1 MPRCGK
7 RISEGI
13 GKAALA
19 FVGSARPDEAPGQLT
34 DWVGLSRRQLADAA
48 IFEVKIS
55 DKVDST
61 RGNFGVCTAQPV
73 VVNKS
78 Y

>member
-1 MPRCGK
+1 M
-7 RISEGI
+7 
-13 GKAALA
+13 ALA
-19 FVGSARPDEAPGQLT
+19 FVGSSWSGETAGQLT
-34 DWVGLSRRQLADAA
+34 DWVGLSRLRLADAA

-61 RGNFGVCTAQPV
+61 RGNVALCTAQPV

-78 Y
+78 YWV